1 MVDNLLLLYKI
12 YNMIQSINATQVRNS
27 FADIINR
34 VTYGGEEFVVE
45 RQGNPVVL
53 ITQIPKEKRHNY
65 TISSETFLSN
75 ISKYALKDAP
85 VNLAKNHDKYT
96 WGK

>member
-1 MVDNLLLLYKI
+1 M
-12 YNMIQSINATQVRNS
+12 
-27 FADIINR
+27 
-34 VTYGGEEFVVE
+34 VE

-53 ITQIPKEKRHNY
+53 ITQIPKEKKDNY
-65 TISSETFLSN
+65 KISSETFLSN

-96 WGK
+96 YHKT